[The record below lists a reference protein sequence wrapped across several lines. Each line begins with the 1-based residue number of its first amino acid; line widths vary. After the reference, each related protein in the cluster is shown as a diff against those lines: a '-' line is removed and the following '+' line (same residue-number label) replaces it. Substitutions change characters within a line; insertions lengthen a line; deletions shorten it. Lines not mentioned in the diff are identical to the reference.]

1 MVVGVPWVVVVKSG
15 VDNDNWD
22 VLARILRM
30 VHVGVVAA
38 VVAAVA
44 VDFAVKET

>member
-1 MVVGVPWVVVVKSG
+1 MAVPWVIVVKSG

-30 VHVGVVAA
+30 VHVGA
-38 VVAAVA
+38 VEAMVAAVA
-44 VDFAVKET
+44 VAVAVKET

>member
-1 MVVGVPWVVVVKSG
+1 MAVPWVVVVKSG

-22 VLARILRM
+22 VLARIQRM
-30 VHVGVVAA
+30 VHVGAVAA

-44 VDFAVKET
+44 VDFAVTET